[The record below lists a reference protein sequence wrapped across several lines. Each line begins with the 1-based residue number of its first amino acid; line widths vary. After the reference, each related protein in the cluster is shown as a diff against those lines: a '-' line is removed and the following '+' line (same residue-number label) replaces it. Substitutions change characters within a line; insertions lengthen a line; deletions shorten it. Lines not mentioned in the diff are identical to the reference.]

1 MHALYIW
8 EKKNGSFTKIC
19 NQGEKIINEKRE
31 NKLKSLI
38 LMKREKIIKLLVI
51 TD

>member
-8 EKKNGSFTKIC
+8 EKKWKFTKIC

-51 TD
+51 SD